1 MNIEPV
7 AYYRGPLP
15 EKFGIPRQAGL
26 APDLRGRILFEP
38 GFRSADAVRG
48 LEGFGYLWLI
58 WGFSAVQRGGSPS
71 ETAAPLPSATLIR
84 TDSPAPPA
92 FPLHETSAPLP
103 SATPVRTDSPAPP
116 ASPLHETAGKTGRSA
131 SPSHEAVRTAFCAT
145 VRPPRLGG
153 NERVGVFAS
162 RSPFRP
168 NGLGLS
174 SVRIESVELKTSEGP
189 VIHVLGADL
198 MDGTPIY
205 DIKPYVPSADSHPD
219 ARAGFVDARPWQTL
233 EVIFPEDVKNRF
245 AALRFAIGA
254 DEPAVLQEILALEEI
269 LAQDPRP
276 QYRKLPSAPEGTGGT
291 KAADSPAR
299 IYGLAFDGLDIR
311 FTVAGNVLTVR
322 EIAVLRPLSAEGRET
337 F

>member
-116 ASPLHETAGKTGRSA
+116 ALPFMKPPARPAVPLLPRMKPSGQRSA
-131 SPSHEAVRTAFCAT
+131 RPSVRPGWAATSGSACSPPAPPSGRTASDFRRCES
-145 VRPPRLGG
+145 
-153 NERVGVFAS
+153 N
-162 RSPFRP
+162 RS
-168 NGLGLS
+168 S
-174 SVRIESVELKTSEGP
+174 
-189 VIHVLGADL
+189 
-198 MDGTPIY
+198 
-205 DIKPYVPSADSHPD
+205 
-219 ARAGFVDARPWQTL
+219 
-233 EVIFPEDVKNRF
+233 
-245 AALRFAIGA
+245 
-254 DEPAVLQEILALEEI
+254 
-269 LAQDPRP
+269 
-276 QYRKLPSAPEGTGGT
+276 
-291 KAADSPAR
+291 
-299 IYGLAFDGLDIR
+299 
-311 FTVAGNVLTVR
+311 
-322 EIAVLRPLSAEGRET
+322 
-337 F
+337 